1 MWKTIAFNIVFALNS
16 LLAFLLVFESGLS
29 IPAWLQVFGRMHPL
43 LLHIPIGLL
52 LLYAIIELFFPLR
65 KMQDQA
71 TDLKDALLLSG
82 AITIA
87 LTALMGL
94 FLANEP
100 GYDPEVIALHKWGG
114 AAVSF
119 LLMAWY
125 HWRKNIR
132 RRPVLNNTVA
142 ALSIALISFTGHQ
155 GGNITHGEN
164 FLLGPILPKEVDPV
178 NVPFDEAV
186 VFTHMALPIIKQK
199 CISCHN
205 EKKAKGELIMTT
217 AELMM
222 RGGKNG
228 KLWDTTAQDLGLMI
242 KRIHLPLEHDDHMP
256 PKGKP
261 QLTDEEIAILEA
273 WIKAGSN
280 MTIKVSELD
289 KNDTLAILAAA
300 MFSNQEEAYDF
311 EAVSPTTIESL
322 NNFYRVIK
330 PLAENSP
337 ALSVSFFGREQ
348 FAIDQLRELKP
359 INKQAVEMD
368 LSRMPVKDEDL
379 SVIAQFPNLRKLN
392 LNFTDIRGEGLGAL
406 KNLSYLKELSL
417 SGTGAQAS
425 SLSALKDFPALKKI
439 FLWNTDITNEE
450 INALRQLNKKMV
462 FESGFNG
469 DTLVLKLTPPIVDHE
484 QFVFAES
491 MPLKLK
497 HNINGVEIRYTL
509 DGAEPDSIHSPVF
522 RGDIVIDKP
531 TVLKTKAYRDGWISS
546 DIASSR
552 FYQSRLKPQSVTL
565 LSPPDPHFMGRKER
579 TLFDF
584 ELGGQTLESGK
595 WLGYSDKQ
603 QLDVWLDFA
612 SPVQGSVFT
621 LSCFSNNRRAFPP
634 ESVTIWYGDDSLQM
648 KQLEILRLKTPA
660 KGDQTGAIAIT
671 MNLPKEPFRYL
682 RALAKP
688 IARIPEWSSAKGR
701 PGWLYVDE
709 ITLK

>member
-242 KRIHLPLEHDDHMP
+242 KRIHLPLEHD
-256 PKGKP
+256 
-261 QLTDEEIAILEA
+261 
-273 WIKAGSN
+273 
-280 MTIKVSELD
+280 
-289 KNDTLAILAAA
+289 
-300 MFSNQEEAYDF
+300 
-311 EAVSPTTIESL
+311 
-322 NNFYRVIK
+322 
-330 PLAENSP
+330 
-337 ALSVSFFGREQ
+337 
-348 FAIDQLRELKP
+348 
-359 INKQAVEMD
+359 
-368 LSRMPVKDEDL
+368 
-379 SVIAQFPNLRKLN
+379 
-392 LNFTDIRGEGLGAL
+392 
-406 KNLSYLKELSL
+406 
-417 SGTGAQAS
+417 
-425 SLSALKDFPALKKI
+425 
-439 FLWNTDITNEE
+439 
-450 INALRQLNKKMV
+450 
-462 FESGFNG
+462 
-469 DTLVLKLTPPIVDHE
+469 
-484 QFVFAES
+484 
-491 MPLKLK
+491 
-497 HNINGVEIRYTL
+497 
-509 DGAEPDSIHSPVF
+509 
-522 RGDIVIDKP
+522 
-531 TVLKTKAYRDGWISS
+531 
-546 DIASSR
+546 
-552 FYQSRLKPQSVTL
+552 
-565 LSPPDPHFMGRKER
+565 
-579 TLFDF
+579 
-584 ELGGQTLESGK
+584 
-595 WLGYSDKQ
+595 
-603 QLDVWLDFA
+603 
-612 SPVQGSVFT
+612 
-621 LSCFSNNRRAFPP
+621 
-634 ESVTIWYGDDSLQM
+634 
-648 KQLEILRLKTPA
+648 
-660 KGDQTGAIAIT
+660 
-671 MNLPKEPFRYL
+671 
-682 RALAKP
+682 
-688 IARIPEWSSAKGR
+688 
-701 PGWLYVDE
+701 
-709 ITLK
+709 